1 MNDEIKNLLFEMIT
15 TIEMIVTIQELD
27 SIKRKKKISFKNENE
42 EFIIID
48 RNYIME
54 NDLRK
59 DLWYTIEEM
68 ENFKQ
73 EAIMD
78 IQLFMMIN
86 PGFNS
91 RDAMKIMWNGLYM

>member
-1 MNDEIKNLLFEMIT
+1 
-15 TIEMIVTIQELD
+15 
-27 SIKRKKKISFKNENE
+27 
-42 EFIIID
+42 
-48 RNYIME
+48 ME